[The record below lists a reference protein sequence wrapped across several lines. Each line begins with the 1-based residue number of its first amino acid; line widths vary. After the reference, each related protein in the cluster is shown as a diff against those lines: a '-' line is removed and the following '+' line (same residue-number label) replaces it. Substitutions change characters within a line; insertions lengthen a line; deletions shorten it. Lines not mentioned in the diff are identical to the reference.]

1 MSARSAFHWKSPI
14 FRSLDGYRW
23 SWLPKDLGAGA
34 LIVAV
39 AIPLSM
45 GMAEVAGM
53 PPVTGLYCCLLPLV
67 AYALL
72 GSSRQLVIALDA
84 STAAMLAAA
93 VAPLASGPERYAQLA
108 ALVALLVGVML
119 IVAGTIRIGF
129 LADFLSEPLLIGYQ
143 AGLAIVV
150 ASSQLPKLLGIPVES
165 GTTLGSF
172 AEIVTHVDQTDL
184 ATLAIGLGCIAMI
197 LIARGIGPAVPGAL
211 IALAASALAVSILEP
226 EGVAVLGTLPQGLP
240 TLGLPS
246 LSAKDVADLWMPAVA
261 IAFIAAADTI
271 VSSRAFARR
280 GGYSVSADADM
291 VGLGAANIASGVSG
305 GISVSASAARTAVAE
320 SVGSRSQ
327 VAGVAAAAMMAL
339 VLVALTPLMTDVPQP
354 ALAAVVL
361 VAIARLVEV
370 GRLRTLW
377 RVSRAEFAIAA
388 TTTLGAVIFGL
399 LEGIVIAVVLYLF
412 QLMRRLTRPHDAV
425 VGWLEGRAG
434 TFDIARFPDAQTEP
448 GLLVYRFEGPLFTAN
463 APWFAKRVRSLVD
476 REPGIRWLAFEMA
489 AVTDVDVTAASV
501 LEELTDDLKG
511 QGVRVVI
518 CDVLAHVM
526 DQLRASSGSQGQT
539 AFFDSASDVR
549 EAFRSS

>member
-1 MSARSAFHWKSPI
+1 M
-14 FRSLDGYRW
+14 
-23 SWLPKDLGAGA
+23 PKDLGAGA